1 MKFVKENWFK
11 LTIVIILSI
20 LVGSVIFYLNYLSR
34 IAEETKLETI
44 KKEELNSIK
53 EKQLLLVEEQK
64 KQQPVPVVKK
74 ISTSN
79 NSRITSQI
87 IFFEEV
93 LEGKA
98 VDADLNCI
106 GLALYN
112 NVSISTPNK
121 LVEMFPDSKESYKKK
136 CLDSYVTL
144 NLIRNKLIAEPE
156 LQPLRTIISNYIDSV
171 RGLAVYALDDGYASK
186 VIDDYDKEFDKY
198 RLTAREELLRV
209 QRLYNVKPQ

>member
-11 LTIVIILSI
+11 LLVLIILSI
-20 LVGSVIFYLNYLSR
+20 LAGCTIFYLRNLNK
-34 IAEETKLETI
+34 IAEETKAEI
-44 KKEELNSIK
+44 AKKEIITTDK
-53 EKQLLLVEEQK
+53 EKKSLPVEESK
-64 KQQPVPVVKK
+64 KQPIVAVK
-74 ISTSN
+74 STSSQN

-93 LEGKA
+93 LEGKV

-112 NVSISTPNK
+112 NVSIITPNK
-121 LVEMFPDSKESYKKK
+121 LTEMFPESKGYYKKK
-136 CLDSYVTL
+136 CLDSYVSL
-144 NLIRNKLIAEPE
+144 NLLRNKLIAEPE
-156 LQPLRTIISNYIDSV
+156 LQSLRIIITNYIDSV
-171 RGLAVYALDDGYASK
+171 RGLAVYALDDGYTSK